1 MLVSDYQAPR
11 EIDPQKAARRFKDTC
26 AIAQALF
33 DVPEGRL
40 FTRVRKQEKGGSQY
54 HREIHKRHPVLV
66 EENTHL
72 FEIDLSGYLDTGLFL
87 DHRITRQLVG
97 EMAKGKRFLNLFA
110 YTGTAS
116 VYAAAGGALQ
126 TTTVDMSQTYLDWA
140 QRNMKNSG
148 FADATHRFVR
158 ADVLQWVEQQIKAAE
173 SFDELHKEFPQ
184 EEMPSQ
190 SDKALREK
198 NSNKTKYPS
207 HFMGLYDLVFLD
219 PPTFSNSK
227 TMGQR
232 TWDIQRD
239 HVELLAKVSC
249 LVDTGGSIIF
259 SGNLRSFKLDEEAV
273 SALGLQVQNIT
284 AQTIPEDFSRNP
296 RIHFCYLLTKK

>member
-1 MLVSDYQAPR
+1 M
-11 EIDPQKAARRFKDTC
+11 
-26 AIAQALF
+26 
-33 DVPEGRL
+33 

-126 TTTVDMSQTYLDWA
+126 ATTVDMSQTYLDWA

-173 SFDELHKEFPQ
+173 SFDELHEEFLH
-184 EEMPSQ
+184 EEKPSQ

-207 HFMGLYDLVFLD
+207 QFMGLYDLVFLD

-239 HVELLAKVSC
+239 HAELLAKVSC
-249 LVDTGGSIIF
+249 LVDAGGSIIF